1 MNIIAH
7 RLTIVASCLG
17 LVLSSCQTSTT
28 SDSAVENQTARKGQ
42 RIAAMKRSTDF
53 HSYSKPEEAK
63 VTHLDWQAQVDFDQK
78 TIHGVAIYAIETADD
93 AQRILLDIK
102 GLDVHEVSVDGQPTA
117 FEIGPELPFIGSS
130 LSIPVTG
137 ESEQIVIEYTSSPD
151 AGALLWVDGESPFL
165 FTQSQAIL
173 ARTWVPCQDSPGIRF
188 TYQAQVQVPEGLM
201 ALMSAKN
208 PTSKSPDGTY
218 SFVMDQPIP
227 SYLLAL
233 SVGDVE
239 FRSVGAQT
247 GVYAV
252 PSLIE
257 KAAWEFAEME
267 DLLVAAEALYGPY
280 AWERYDLLVLPAAF
294 PFGGMENPRLT
305 FATPTIIA
313 GDRSLVA
320 LVAHELAH
328 SWSGNLV
335 TNATWDD
342 FWVNEGFTVYF
353 EQRIMESVYGRE
365 ISEMLATLSFQG
377 LVDEV
382 DAIMDLNPD
391 DTHLKLHLQNRDPD
405 DGMTAIAYDK
415 GYFFLRL
422 LEETVGRERFDD
434 FLRTYFATNAFKVM
448 DTERFVAYLKQH
460 LLTDDAGNFDSALA
474 GQIQLEAW
482 IYGPGLPDNCP
493 EVRSARIE
501 NVDAILRNWVAGET
515 ATAALPWND
524 WVYQE
529 KYRFLSNLPDDTTP
543 ERMNE
548 LDAAWQIGATGN
560 NEVLFAWLEQAIRS
574 RYAVSYPRLR
584 EFLVEIG
591 RRKFLTPLYRAM
603 IESDQK
609 ELALDI
615 YEEARANYH
624 SVATGTMDGLLGV
637 TSTQ

>member
-1 MNIIAH
+1 MQRTSN
-7 RLTIVASCLG
+7 RLILGAALFAMTIT
-17 LVLSSCQTSTT
+17 SCQTS
-28 SDSAVENQTARKGQ
+28 SSERSTAQGSSTRKGEQ
-42 RIAAMKRSTDF
+42 VAAMKRSTDF

-63 VTHLDWQAQVDFDQK
+63 VTHLDWQARVDFEKK
-78 TIHGVAIYAIETADD
+78 TIHGIATYAIAAADD
-93 AQRILLDIK
+93 AERILFDLD
-102 GLDVHEVSVDGQPTA
+102 GLQIHEVSVDGEQTP
-117 FEIGPELPFIGSS
+117 FEIGPSLPFIGSS
-130 LSIPVTG
+130 LSIPVTS
-137 ESEQIVIEYTSSPD
+137 ESQQVSIEYTSSPD

-188 TYQAQVQVPEGLM
+188 TYNAEVHVPEGLM
-201 ALMSAKN
+201 ALMSAQN
-208 PTSKSPDGTY
+208 PTEKTADGQY

-233 SVGDVE
+233 AVGDVE
-239 FRSVGAQT
+239 FRSVGAHT

-252 PSLIE
+252 PELID

-267 DLLVAAEALYGPY
+267 DLLVAAEGLYGPY

-353 EQRIMESVYGRE
+353 EQRIMEAVYGRE
-365 ISEMLATLSFQG
+365 ISEMLATLSYQG

-448 DTERFVAYLKQH
+448 DTEQFVAYMKQN
-460 LLTDDAGNFDSALA
+460 LLTDATGTFDADLA

-493 EVRSARIE
+493 TVRSARIE
-501 NVDAILRNWVAGET
+501 SVDAILASWVEGST
-515 ATAALPWND
+515 ATTALPWND

-529 KYRFLSNLPDDTTP
+529 KYRFLSNLPDNTSAT
-543 ERMNE
+543 RMAE
-548 LDAAWQIGATGN
+548 LDAAWQISATGN

-574 RYAVSYPRLR
+574 QYQASYPRLR
-584 EFLVEIG
+584 QFLVEIG

-603 IESDQK
+603 LESGQK

-615 YEEARANYH
+615 YGEARANYH
-624 SVATGTMDGLLGV
+624 SVATGTMDELLGV
-637 TSTQ
+637 TASL